1 MWDLS
6 GKGRLEAL
14 QASKRTAGDLAAG
27 HLLCK
32 SQLRSSL
39 PTMASL
45 VTAS

>member
-14 QASKRTAGDLAAG
+14 QAGDLAAG